1 MVPRKGVVL
10 GGEPV
15 WTWCSLCRP
24 VEIFSSRSG
33 AWPLLLAFAAVRD
46 EGEGCLCFGPA
57 SASARLGDGDGDAD
71 ALPIAAEHRGSCRD
85 RLLGGSATSTWYSGL
100 AGRRMPSDRAGSA
113 AVVVPGAAAEAV
125 AIASVTVSLGRS
137 LELVVVALSAAFST

>member
-1 MVPRKGVVL
+1 MVPRKGVL

-57 SASARLGDGDGDAD
+57 SASARLGDGD

-85 RLLGGSATSTWYSGL
+85 RLFGGSAAWYSGL

-125 AIASVTVSLGRS
+125 AIIASVTVSLGRS

>member
-1 MVPRKGVVL
+1 MVPRKGVL

-57 SASARLGDGDGDAD
+57 SASARLGDGDAD
-71 ALPIAAEHRGSCRD
+71 ALPIAAEHRGSCMD

-113 AVVVPGAAAEAV
+113 AVVPGAAAEAV
-125 AIASVTVSLGRS
+125 AIIASVTVSLGRS